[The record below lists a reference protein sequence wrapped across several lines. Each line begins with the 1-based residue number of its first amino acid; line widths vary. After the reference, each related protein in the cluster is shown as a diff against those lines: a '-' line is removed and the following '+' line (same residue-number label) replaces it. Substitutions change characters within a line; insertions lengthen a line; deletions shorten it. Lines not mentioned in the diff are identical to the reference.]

1 MENSAERRRNVR
13 SSVRVGGG
21 EEFVRLG
28 SLEGN
33 HVSVSGGKGAD
44 KDGIRK
50 HVSVERVVE
59 FANG

>member
-1 MENSAERRRNVR
+1 
-13 SSVRVGGG
+13 
-21 EEFVRLG
+21 VRLG

-33 HVSVSGGKGAD
+33 HHVSVSGGKGGD